1 MQRPKVLLIDDDD
14 MIIRLYDRVL
24 SGSGFNVSIARDGTI
39 VAETIKYNRPD
50 IILMDV
56 MMPNF
61 NGLETLKELKSHPL
75 TSGIPVFMFS
85 AYDDKELIRKTHEYG
100 AEDYL
105 LKSAYDPL
113 EISKILHAKFGTGKN
128 QDSDVIDTT

>member
-1 MQRPKVLLIDDDD
+1 MPPKVLLIDDDD

-24 SGSGFNVSIARDGTI
+24 SNAGFIVDTARDGTI

-61 NGLETLKELKSHPL
+61 NGLDTLKELKSKPL
-75 TSGIPVFMFS
+75 TSGLPIVMFS
-85 AYDDKELIRKTHEYG
+85 AYDDKSLIKKTMEYG
-100 AEDYL
+100 AEMYL
-105 LKSAYDPL
+105 LKSENDPDEVVDIL
-113 EISKILHAKFGTGKN
+113 NKILNKN
-128 QDSDVIDTT
+128 KEENSSVIDTT

>member
-1 MQRPKVLLIDDDD
+1 MRPKILLIDDDD
-14 MIIRLYDRVL
+14 MIIRLYDRAL
-24 SGSGFNVSIARDGTI
+24 SGAGFNVSTARDGTI

-61 NGLETLKELKSHPL
+61 NGLNTLKELKSHPL
-75 TSGIPVFMFS
+75 TSGIPVVMFS
-85 AYDDKELIRKTHEYG
+85 AYDDKDLINKTLDYG
-100 AEDYL
+100 AEKYL
-105 LKSAYDPL
+105 LKSAYDPKDVA
-113 EISKILHAKFGTGKN
+113 SILHGIIGSSKK